1 MLGSGTTL
9 NDRYRLTTRL
19 GGGGMGEV
27 WRADDA
33 VLGRA
38 VAVKVLLPALMED
51 PRFAQR
57 FQNEARAMATL
68 AHPGVVDVYDCGTC
82 ELGDGRRVSFLV
94 MEFIDGES
102 LDRLLRRSALT
113 SEETMRLVAEVA
125 DALAAAHEHGIV
137 HRDVKPAN
145 LMIRP
150 DGSVTL
156 TDFGIAHS
164 ASGGQ
169 LTATGTVLCSAGY
182 CAPEQASAGT
192 ITPAVDIY
200 ALGVVAYQCLTGK
213 LPFDGETPVQIIF
226 KHLRAPVPPLPDD
239 VPPGPRVLVG
249 RALEKDPERR
259 WPSASDMAAAARHA
273 AAHPHASIWSSATPP
288 STADP
293 SRSPDGS
300 GRATH
305 APGASSGMPGQA
317 SAVAGGPSGTAGQ
330 ASAVGGGSSGT
341 PGRTFAE
348 SGGSAAP
355 HDGSTASHGRSSGAP
370 PSAESGVTVGAGA
383 RHEGA
388 GPVTALARAERGGR
402 RRALVMAAATM
413 AALIATLAAVGWTW
427 FRDPEPLEGVRPD
440 QQVPLP
446 VVGRTAEV
454 RLPVKQDQVRPPTS
468 TARDGK
474 VAPSPTIPTAVP
486 TTPRPSAP
494 GTPPASPPQ
503 EPTKEPT
510 PEPSPEPTTQPSPQ
524 EPTTAPTSA
533 PPTPDPQTGTG
544 EIQCIRAPCP

>member
-9 NDRYRLTTRL
+9 NNRYRLTTRL

-113 SEETMRLVAEVA
+113 PEETMRLVAEVA
-125 DALAAAHEHGIV
+125 DALAAAHEQGIV

-192 ITPAVDIY
+192 ITPAVDVY
-200 ALGVVAYQCLTGK
+200 ALGVVAYQCLTGE

-239 VPPGPRVLVG
+239 VPAGPRVLVG

-259 WPSASDMAAAARHA
+259 WPSAADMAAAARHA
-273 AAHPHASIWSSATPP
+273 AAHPDASIWSSAAPSAAEPGHSPSPSGPP
-288 STADP
+288 P
-293 SRSPDGS
+293 
-300 GRATH
+300 
-305 APGASSGMPGQA
+305 MLQ
-317 SAVAGGPSGTAGQ
+317 GPSCPW
-330 ASAVGGGSSGT
+330 SREPVGN
-341 PGRTFAE
+341 R
-348 SGGSAAP
+348 
-355 HDGSTASHGRSSGAP
+355 AP
-370 PSAESGVTVGAGA
+370 P
-383 RHEGA
+383 
-388 GPVTALARAERGGR
+388 P
-402 RRALVMAAATM
+402 
-413 AALIATLAAVGWTW
+413 
-427 FRDPEPLEGVRPD
+427 
-440 QQVPLP
+440 
-446 VVGRTAEV
+446 
-454 RLPVKQDQVRPPTS
+454 
-468 TARDGK
+468 
-474 VAPSPTIPTAVP
+474 
-486 TTPRPSAP
+486 
-494 GTPPASPPQ
+494 
-503 EPTKEPT
+503 
-510 PEPSPEPTTQPSPQ
+510 
-524 EPTTAPTSA
+524 
-533 PPTPDPQTGTG
+533 
-544 EIQCIRAPCP
+544 